1 MPTRSGK
8 RYLIWHKCHSC
19 PGSSRYYSHENFN
32 YKCSSCWEYC
42 EKNGIMTSK
51 EFGGKCRQWAKEN
64 TVDEDLKKFILKNK
78 NFTDQHLFNLLT
90 NIFISTKKYISA
102 DIGLKLFNANP
113 SENRGHIVGS
123 FIADWWEIKS
133 YNTPQDKKWPG
144 YMDCYYGFWSN
155 PIEDWS
161 GINTASIPPKKPRG
175 PKNHFINNEI
185 ITAAMNIKL

>member
-1 MPTRSGK
+1 
-8 RYLIWHKCHSC
+8 
-19 PGSSRYYSHENFN
+19 
-32 YKCSSCWEYC
+32 
-42 EKNGIMTSK
+42 MTSK
-51 EFGGKCRQWAKEN
+51 EFGDKCRQWAKEN

-78 NFTDQHLFNLLT
+78 NITDQHLFNFLT
-90 NIFISTKKYISA
+90 SIFISTKKYISV
-102 DIGLKLFNANP
+102 DIGLELFKANP

-175 PKNHFINNEI
+175 PKNHFIKNEI
-185 ITAAMNIKL
+185 ITAAMNTNL